1 MTRARI
7 LEFPF
12 MPLKDVLAG
21 LVVIVV
27 WGANFVVIK
36 FGVDEIPPMLLG
48 ALRFIFVAF
57 PAVFFIPRPAV
68 PWRYVVWY
76 GLTISLGQ
84 FVFLF
89 LAIYLG
95 MPAGLASLVLQA
107 QAFFTVGIAAVVLH
121 ESIRIHHVL
130 GMGLAV
136 VGLVML
142 DAGADSTVVPLVGFL
157 LTLLAAFSW
166 ASGNIVLKCAGQV
179 RMLSMVVWGA
189 LVPPIPFLL
198 LSVVFEGPELML
210 NSLTHL
216 SWRAIA
222 AVAYLSGVATLIG
235 YVLWGRLLSRHPV
248 ARIAPLS
255 LLIPV
260 VGLLCADWLLGEKLG
275 LWQWLGG
282 LVVLIGL
289 TVNLFGARWAAMLR
303 NRA

>member
-1 MTRARI
+1 
-7 LEFPF
+7 
-12 MPLKDVLAG
+12 MPLKDILAA

-48 ALRFIFVAF
+48 ALRFLFVAF
-57 PAVFFIPRPAV
+57 PAVFFVPRPAV
-68 PWRYVVWY
+68 PWRYVAGY
-76 GLTISLGQ
+76 GLTICLGQ

-107 QAFFTVGIAAVVLH
+107 QAFFTVAIAALVLH
-121 ESIRIHHVL
+121 ESIRAHHVL
-130 GMGLAV
+130 GIGLAIA
-136 VGLVML
+136 GLVML
-142 DAGADSTVVPLVGFL
+142 NAGAGSTTVPLVGFL

-166 ASGNIVLKCAGQV
+166 ACGNIVLKCTGQV

-189 LVPPIPFLL
+189 LLPPIPFLL
-198 LSVVFEGPELML
+198 LSAVFEGPDRML
-210 NSLTHL
+210 DSLLHI
-216 SWRAIA
+216 SWQAVA
-222 AVAYLSGVATLIG
+222 VVAYLSGVATLIG
-235 YVLWGRLLSRHPV
+235 YVLWGRLLARHPV

-260 VGLLCADWLLGEKLG
+260 VGLLCADWVLGEKLG

-282 LVVLIGL
+282 FVVLIGL
-289 TVNLFGARWAAMLR
+289 TINLFGARWAALLR
-303 NRA
+303 NRS